1 MPTFSGVSPNATF
14 GMILHV
20 PSTNDGFDG
29 VLRRIED
36 GKGGQSP
43 FMLSNN
49 AVGIGSITAPAA
61 GELKTVCINDNQEL
75 VNGESHINSAT
86 VASIATKITV
96 PVAECAIGDVLVAAD
111 TSGQT
116 SSTIP
121 TFETWVEAAPA
132 SNGDTGIK
140 GQRYWD
146 GTNGYMYEC
155 IAENTWVRSTPERV
169 WS

>member
-43 FMLSNN
+43 FMLSNI

-75 VNGESHINSAT
+75 VDGDAYINPVTA
-86 VASIATKITV
+86 AEIDTKITA
-96 PVAECAIGDVLVAAD
+96 PGSCAVGDVLVAAD
-111 TSGQT
+111 VTGRTST
-116 SSTIP
+116 TID
-121 TFETWVEAAPA
+121 TFETWVESAPA
-132 SNGDTGIK
+132 NNGDTGIK

-155 IAENTWVRSTPERV
+155 IAENTWVRTTPERV